1 VKFPRELDAFVPRRS
16 AFHALEPDVVYAHA
30 DDVPLRFDHYRALD
44 VDGPAPALVF
54 VHGGSWARGDPSH
67 VGPNAVRFAQ
77 MGISTISLSYRLAPG
92 HRFPAQLG
100 DVLQGLAHVRS
111 HAAELGIDPTRL
123 ALGGMSAGSHL
134 ALLAHLASGI
144 PEIAT
149 TLPVELRSSGESVLA
164 LVLQQG
170 LYDLSNR
177 VPYDDGSDPIAD
189 LLGVRVDDAAW
200 VRAASP
206 IHHVRGARAPILLV
220 HGAAD
225 TVVRARHSERLH
237 AALLEAGRPSELVL
251 LDGAEHAFQL
261 AWESEANR
269 RSNAAMEAFLARH
282 LLPRR

>member
-1 VKFPRELDAFVPRRS
+1 MNFPRELDAFIPRRS
-16 AFHALEPDVVYAHA
+16 TFHALEPDIVYTHEGG
-30 DDVPLRFDHYRALD
+30 VPLRFDHYRALE
-44 VDGPAPALVF
+44 VDGPVPALVF

-67 VGPNAVRFAQ
+67 AGPNAMRFAQ
-77 MGISTISLSYRLAPG
+77 MGVSTISLSYRFAPE
-92 HRFPAQLG
+92 HRFPAQLA
-100 DVLQGLAHVRS
+100 DVLRGLAHVRS
-111 HAAELGIDPTRL
+111 HAAELGIDPMRL

-134 ALLAHLASGI
+134 ALLAHVASGI
-144 PEIAT
+144 PEVAAA
-149 TLPVELRSSGESVLA
+149 LPVELRSSGEAVTA

-189 LLGVRVDDAAW
+189 LLGARVDDAAW
-200 VRAASP
+200 IRAVSP
-206 IHHVRGARAPILLV
+206 IHHVRCVRAPVLLV

-225 TVVRARHSERLH
+225 TVVRARHSVRLH
-237 AALLEAGRPSELVL
+237 AALVEAQRSSELVL

-282 LLPRR
+282 LLARR